1 MQFRIEQRIPAS
13 VDEVQDALLD
23 PAFLDAMAR
32 LPRLGHPELLSQELD
47 GDIVEREI
55 RYRFAGHLSPAV
67 TAVID
72 PDRLTWVEESQ
83 TDRATHV
90 TQWVIRP
97 DHYADRLRCSGTF
110 TLTGEG
116 DGPRG
121 SGSGTTTRIAEGEL
135 KVSFPLVGGRVE
147 KAIVSGMQE
156 HAQAEAV
163 ALAQWLESH

>member
-1 MQFRIEQRIPAS
+1 MRFRIQQRIPAS
-13 VDEVQDALLD
+13 VEDVEGALLD
-23 PAFLDAMAR
+23 PAFLDELAR
-32 LPRLGHPELLSQELD
+32 LPRLGRPELLAHEVD

-83 TDRATHV
+83 TDRSTHV

-97 DHYADRLRCSGTF
+97 DHYADRLHCAGTF
-110 TLTGEG
+110 ALAA
-116 DGPRG
+116 DGG
-121 SGSGTTTRIAEGEL
+121 GGTTTRVAEGEL

-147 KAIVSGMQE
+147 KAIVSGMEE
-156 HAQAEAV
+156 HAAAEAA
-163 ALAQWLESH
+163 ALTQWLESH